1 MGVAGDIQ
9 AVASAGDAV
18 RDRLLSSAAELFA
31 DRGFDGVSVREI
43 CVAAGVTKPTLYY
56 YFGSKNR
63 LAATIV
69 AEASGHVVE
78 TVGEVVAGPGTVF
91 GKLSRVA
98 RAIFERS
105 SAAPKT
111 SRFFFASVFAPREA
125 APWFDYDAVIPKIM
139 ALTARVFE
147 EGVRTGETPGV
158 DPEFETM
165 VLLGTVQAYAMR
177 FVRRGD
183 VHLTAEL
190 AERIVERLLR
200 GPGVRAMKGEM
211 T

>member
-1 MGVAGDIQ
+1 MAP
-9 AVASAGDAV
+9 ASVESAKHTEDAA
-18 RDRLLSSAAELFA
+18 RERLLAVAAELFA

-43 CVAAGVTKPTLYY
+43 CAAAGVTKPTLYY

-63 LAATIV
+63 LATTLV
-69 AEASGHVVE
+69 AESAGDLVGHV
-78 TVGEVVAGPGTVF
+78 GQVVSGPGTVRR
-91 GKLSRVA
+91 KLAEVT

-139 ALTARVFE
+139 ALTAGVFAQ
-147 EGVRTGETPGV
+147 GIQTGEIPAV
-158 DPEFETM
+158 DPQLETM
-165 VLLGTVQAYAMR
+165 FLLGTVQAYAMR

-183 VHLTAEL
+183 VQLTAEL
-190 AERIVERLLR
+190 AERIVERLLQGLATGCR
-200 GPGVRAMKGEM
+200 P
-211 T
+211 